1 MLNGKNIDKWNNMK
15 FGLVLSGG
23 GAKGAYEAGAIKA
36 MGEMDVIE
44 KVYGVSGTSV
54 GALNTLVFA
63 MDDVALMEEL
73 WENIGLMT
81 VAALKVAEG
90 DSRAIKDIVGK
101 LHITAQMQGSEDTA
115 VFTQNSLRELINKS
129 CDFEKIRAHRAKL
142 FACAYDINE
151 RHVKYFELKKL
162 SDEEMTDAVL
172 ASAAIPHVYDPVE
185 IEGHKF
191 ADGGINDP
199 SYGVKNSDVTPLSPL
214 QDEGHNRHPPEGA
227 GNAGHRPHRPNAAH
241 THLSFKAAGA
251 DKGQRHNELYPLRHT
266 RTLRHGLCGHVHRL
280 GQASYEHYKRV
291 NAAFTIKHAARPNN
305 VGRRKARIVHLRLP
319 VSFFIVK
326 SVVEHGQC
334 ITLNSTKHTAV
345 FMLHPFAI
353 SSARIS
359 QSAGSSS
366 SEPDAVYAIMA
377 MGRTISFAGKPSMNA
392 ISIAP
397 SSPNTRAN
405 GSRKSTAAASI
416 DCPPM
421 LIFDNA

>member
-63 MDDVALMEEL
+63 MDNVALMEEL

-81 VAALKVAEG
+81 VAAPKVAEG
-90 DSRAIKDIVGK
+90 DGRAIKDIVGK

-214 QDEGHNRHPPEGA
+214 QDEGYDA
-227 GNAGHRPHRPNAAH
+227 
-241 THLSFKAAGA
+241 
-251 DKGQRHNELYPLRHT
+251 
-266 RTLRHGLCGHVHRL
+266 
-280 GQASYEHYKRV
+280 
-291 NAAFTIKHAARPNN
+291 I
-305 VGRRKARIVHLRLP
+305 IVIHLR
-319 VSFFIVK
+319 
-326 SVVEHGQC
+326 EQE
-334 ITLNSTKHTAV
+334 TLDIDHIGPTRLIHIYPSKPLEQIKGSGTMNFTRS
-345 FMLHPFAI
+345 AI
-353 SSARIS
+353 R
-359 QSAGSSS
+359 
-366 SEPDAVYAIMA
+366 ERFA
-377 MGRTISFAGKPSMNA
+377 MGYADMYIALGKLLM
-392 ISIAP
+392 SII
-397 SSPNTRAN
+397 
-405 GSRKSTAAASI
+405 KE
-416 DCPPM
+416 
-421 LIFDNA
+421 

>member
-81 VAALKVAEG
+81 VAAPKVAEG

-162 SDEEMTDAVL
+162 SDEEMTD
-172 ASAAIPHVYDPVE
+172 
-185 IEGHKF
+185 
-191 ADGGINDP
+191 GGINDP

-214 QDEGHNRHPPEGA
+214 QDEGYDA
-227 GNAGHRPHRPNAAH
+227 
-241 THLSFKAAGA
+241 
-251 DKGQRHNELYPLRHT
+251 
-266 RTLRHGLCGHVHRL
+266 
-280 GQASYEHYKRV
+280 
-291 NAAFTIKHAARPNN
+291 I
-305 VGRRKARIVHLRLP
+305 IVIHLR
-319 VSFFIVK
+319 
-326 SVVEHGQC
+326 EQE
-334 ITLNSTKHTAV
+334 TLDIDHIGSTRLIHIYPSKPLEQIKGSGTMN
-345 FMLHPFAI
+345 FTRSAI
-353 SSARIS
+353 R
-359 QSAGSSS
+359 
-366 SEPDAVYAIMA
+366 ERFA
-377 MGRTISFAGKPSMNA
+377 MGYADMYIALGKLLM
-392 ISIAP
+392 SII
-397 SSPNTRAN
+397 
-405 GSRKSTAAASI
+405 KE
-416 DCPPM
+416 
-421 LIFDNA
+421 